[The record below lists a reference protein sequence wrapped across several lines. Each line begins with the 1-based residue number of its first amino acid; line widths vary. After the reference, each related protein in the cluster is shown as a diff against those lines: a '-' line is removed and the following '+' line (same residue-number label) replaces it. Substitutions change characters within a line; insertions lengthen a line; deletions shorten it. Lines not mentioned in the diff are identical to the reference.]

1 MGRQRNFH
9 TTGIFFL
16 SCQKP
21 QKSSSILRESQANHN
36 NTSKNYHLQSN
47 QQHHEYFRRHA
58 INQSFRI
65 NDIVPENWKKC
76 AIFFFFFGKEG
87 KCHNLWFFSNF
98 WNQPFLFENYF
109 WGTDR
114 TITRPVVVLSQWP
127 RKLPEHTV
135 CATSSTD
142 VGRGRSPLC
151 NISHWHMIDDWQ
163 RCRML

>member
-65 NDIVPENWKKC
+65 NDIVPEN
-76 AIFFFFFGKEG
+76 
-87 KCHNLWFFSNF
+87 
-98 WNQPFLFENYF
+98 
-109 WGTDR
+109 
-114 TITRPVVVLSQWP
+114 
-127 RKLPEHTV
+127 
-135 CATSSTD
+135 
-142 VGRGRSPLC
+142 
-151 NISHWHMIDDWQ
+151 
-163 RCRML
+163 